1 MRLSQVSSAV
11 LATLL
16 LSNAAA
22 QAPSPSTPTPTTTP
36 KKVANIGSQ
45 GLAEF
50 ATELVKTDRK
60 LGIARAELES
70 ADLKL
75 KAAWGDWAPELS
87 LTRWQTVGKET
98 TDYVTATGTDTKL
111 KADETDFK
119 VTQLLWD
126 FGKTNSK
133 IRSAESTAELARNS
147 YVIAEQG
154 LLLDA
159 ATAYIN
165 LFRSMT
171 ALNLAAE
178 AEKALFEQLTL
189 EQKRKEAGAGV
200 ATDVLQAQ
208 AQLQGAQ
215 ARRVRAQIASQQAQ
229 FRFANVFGRLPET
242 LEAISKPV
250 LPNFSIPES
259 LDNAVKLGLDG
270 NPTMRAAKLATTLA
284 IETRRQSTAGML
296 PKIEAVYDKKEK
308 DNVSGTAG
316 RKEESLTKLNV
327 TWTFNL
333 GFKDYYTNEAN
344 AKLIIGSEAK
354 EVDSLRNAQEE
365 ISSAYRTL
373 ILTRQSASVLSQQVE
388 SAEKFMELAKKERE
402 VGKRSLLDVLAG
414 EATLSGAKA
423 DAFSAQMDVVLSTY
437 SLLKAMGKLDLARL
451 AK

>member
-1 MRLSQVSSAV
+1 M
-11 LATLL
+11 
-16 LSNAAA
+16 
-22 QAPSPSTPTPTTTP
+22 
-36 KKVANIGSQ
+36 
-45 GLAEF
+45 
-50 ATELVKTDRK
+50 
-60 LGIARAELES
+60 
-70 ADLKL
+70 
-75 KAAWGDWAPELS
+75 
-87 LTRWQTVGKET
+87 
-98 TDYVTATGTDTKL
+98 
-111 KADETDFK
+111 
-119 VTQLLWD
+119 
-126 FGKTNSK
+126 
-133 IRSAESTAELARNS
+133 
-147 YVIAEQG
+147 
-154 LLLDA
+154 
-159 ATAYIN
+159 
-165 LFRSMT
+165 
-171 ALNLAAE
+171 
-178 AEKALFEQLTL
+178 
-189 EQKRKEAGAGV
+189 
-200 ATDVLQAQ
+200 
-208 AQLQGAQ
+208 
-215 ARRVRAQIASQQAQ
+215 
-229 FRFANVFGRLPET
+229 
-242 LEAISKPV
+242 SKPV
-250 LPNFSIPES
+250 LPNFSVPES

-270 NPTMRAAKLATTLA
+270 NPTMRAAKLATALA

>member
-1 MRLSQVSSAV
+1 MRISIVSTTV
-11 LATLL
+11 LVSLALT
-16 LSNAAA
+16 NAAA
-22 QAPSPSTPTPTTTP
+22 QTPGSPVPEQPSTPGAVTP
-36 KKVANIGSQ
+36 GGGQ
-45 GLAEF
+45 GLADF
-50 ATELVKTDRK
+50 ATELVKVDRK

-70 ADLKL
+70 AELKQ

-87 LTRWQTVGKET
+87 LTRWQSVGKEK
-98 TDYVTATGTDTKL
+98 TDYVTAAGTDSNL

-133 IRSAESTAELARNS
+133 IRSSESTAELSRNA
-147 YVIAEQG
+147 YVIAEQS

-159 ATAYIN
+159 SSAYIN
-165 LFRSMT
+165 LYRSMT
-171 ALNLAAE
+171 ALALATDAE
-178 AEKALFEQLTL
+178 RALLEQLTL

-229 FRFANVFGRLPET
+229 FRFVNIFGRLPSS
-242 LEAISKPV
+242 LESMRKPTS
-250 LPNFSIPES
+250 PNFSIPES
-259 LDNAVKLGLDG
+259 LESAVKIGLDG
-270 NPTMRAAKLATTLA
+270 NPTMRAAKLATALA
-284 IETRRQSTAGML
+284 IETRRQSTASML

-316 RKEESLTKLNV
+316 RKEETLTKLNV

-333 GFKDYYTNEAN
+333 GFKDYYTNAAN
-344 AKLIIGSEAK
+344 AKLIVGSEAK
-354 EVDSLRNAQEE
+354 EVDALRNAQEE

-373 ILTRQSASVLSQQVE
+373 MLTRQSAAVLSQQVE
-388 SAEKFMELAKKERE
+388 SSEKFVELAKRERE

-423 DAFSAQMDVVLSTY
+423 DAFSAEMDVLLSTY
-437 SLLKAMGKLDLARL
+437 SLLKAMGKLELSRL

>member
-1 MRLSQVSSAV
+1 MAD
-11 LATLL
+11 
-16 LSNAAA
+16 
-22 QAPSPSTPTPTTTP
+22 
-36 KKVANIGSQ
+36 
-45 GLAEF
+45 F
-50 ATELVKTDRK
+50 ATELVKVDRK

-70 ADLKL
+70 AELKQ

-87 LTRWQTVGKET
+87 LTRWQSVGKEK
-98 TDYVTATGTDTKL
+98 TDYVTAAGTDSNL

-133 IRSAESTAELARNS
+133 IRSSESTAELSRNA
-147 YVIAEQG
+147 YVIAEQS

-159 ATAYIN
+159 SSAYIN
-165 LFRSMT
+165 LYRSMT
-171 ALNLAAE
+171 ALALATE
-178 AEKALFEQLTL
+178 AERALLDQLTL

-229 FRFANVFGRLPET
+229 FRFVNIFGRLPSS
-242 LEAISKPV
+242 LESMRKPTS
-250 LPNFSIPES
+250 PNFSIPES
-259 LDNAVKLGLDG
+259 LESAVKIGLDG
-270 NPTMRAAKLATTLA
+270 NPTMRAAKLATALA
-284 IETRRQSTAGML
+284 IETRRQSTASML

-316 RKEESLTKLNV
+316 RKEETLTKLNV

-333 GFKDYYTNEAN
+333 GFKDYYTNAAN
-344 AKLIIGSEAK
+344 AKLIVGSEAK
-354 EVDSLRNAQEE
+354 EVDALRNAQEE

-373 ILTRQSASVLSQQVE
+373 MLTRQSAAVLSQQVE
-388 SAEKFMELAKKERE
+388 SSEKFVELAKRERE

-423 DAFSAQMDVVLSTY
+423 DAFSAEMDVLLSTY
-437 SLLKAMGKLDLARL
+437 SLLKAMGKLELSRL

>member
-1 MRLSQVSSAV
+1 
-11 LATLL
+11 
-16 LSNAAA
+16 
-22 QAPSPSTPTPTTTP
+22 
-36 KKVANIGSQ
+36 
-45 GLAEF
+45 
-50 ATELVKTDRK
+50 
-60 LGIARAELES
+60 
-70 ADLKL
+70 
-75 KAAWGDWAPELS
+75 
-87 LTRWQTVGKET
+87 
-98 TDYVTATGTDTKL
+98 VTATGTDTKL

-242 LEAISKPV
+242 LEAMSKPV